1 MKRLVWVA
9 LSLLLAACNTLGER
23 QKARWNQQNI
33 LDYRYTLRV
42 VCFCP
47 PPAGQKLRI
56 EVGNGQTISVK
67 DAQTGESV
75 DPAFLERYTTINK
88 LFQII
93 TEAEA
98 KGAAKLEV
106 QYNPDLGFPTNTF
119 IDYIARAADDEI
131 GFSVE
136 EFEVKR

>member
-1 MKRLVWVA
+1 MAWAA
-9 LSLLLAACNTLGER
+9 LGLLLAACTGQGDR
-23 QKARWNQQNI
+23 QKARWDQQNI

-56 EVGNGQTISVK
+56 EVKNGQTLSVK
-67 DAQTGESV
+67 DAQTGEAV
-75 DPAFLERYTTINK
+75 DSAFLERYTTINK

-98 KGAAKLEV
+98 RGAAKLEV
-106 QYNPDLGFPTNTF
+106 QYNPDFGFPTNTF
-119 IDYIARAADDEI
+119 IDYIAQAADDEL

-136 EFEVKR
+136 GFEVVK